1 MTHRIGFLLLVVLAA
16 CVFSGKAH
24 AWQSCQNVVVGMVN
38 GNQPVFQQQ
47 CTWLAGAIALNPTTR
62 GLSSAWNHPD
72 ADKALAEVRR
82 SCGSGCV
89 AASFYSDHYYMAASD
104 TDVIGWG
111 ETAELAEYQCLMASQ
126 GAPCDVVVAAGSG
139 GAARYWYF
147 HALGYNSAQDKGYA
161 WREAHRRRDAR
172 TRVQN
177 QCGNESECFVFVY
190 TQDHAA
196 IARSE
201 SGKLYASDGKT
212 AGQARRAA
220 RKYCAKEE
228 GGKAKCEVVTEAK

>member
-16 CVFSGKAH
+16 CGFSGKAL
-24 AWQSCQNVVVGMVN
+24 AYQSCQNVVVGMVN

-47 CTWLAGAIALNPTTR
+47 CTWLAGAVALNPTTR
-62 GLSSAWNHPD
+62 AFSSAWNHPN
-72 ADKALAEVRR
+72 ADNALAEVRR
-82 SCGSGCV
+82 SCGSNCV
-89 AASFYSDHYYMAASD
+89 AVSFYSDYYYMAASES
-104 TDVIGWG
+104 DVIGWG
-111 ETAELAEYQCLMASQ
+111 ETPEQAEYQCAIASK
-126 GAPCDVVVAAGSG
+126 GAPCYVVVAAGSG
-139 GAARYWYF
+139 GAARYWHF
-147 HALGYNSAQDKGYA
+147 HALGYNSSQDKGYA
-161 WREAHRRRDAR
+161 WRDARRRQSAR
-172 TRVQN
+172 SGVLE
-177 QCGNESECFVFVY
+177 QCGKEPDCFVFVY

-228 GGKAKCEVVTEAK
+228 GGKVKCDVVTEAK